1 MIMSIKTLIHTANE
15 SDYQFFIRNLYEY
28 EDKLELANANIHGN
42 LLDVYYQLRSNI
54 VILPASE
61 YTQEFH
67 DFITEYHKQ
76 TKVIIFINTNI
87 KNTQIF
93 QFWKECSVLCVGRRE
108 YFGDHYDETNCLAYD
123 SLYDHNTYSYTN
135 QNRNNKIAVLLS
147 QDDTKSAVTIGS
159 LLYPETNEK
168 LVLFNSATYSHPQNV
183 GFLNPADTCVVLNTY
198 KSLIDLDDKF
208 SLEAQ
213 ICRIPNI
220 STDGDILSNIQNSVT
235 KKLYENIEEY
245 SYDSFIVN
253 HFLPKVI
260 KA

>member
-1 MIMSIKTLIHTANE
+1 MTIKTLIHTANE
-15 SDYQFFIRNLYEY
+15 SDYQFFIRNLYEH
-28 EDKLELANANIHGN
+28 EDVLEMANANIHGN
-42 LLDVYYQLRSNI
+42 LLDVYYQLRSNM

-93 QFWKECSVLCVGRRE
+93 QFWKERSVLCVGKRE
-108 YFGDHYDETNCLAYD
+108 YFGDHYDEANCLAYD
-123 SLYDHNTYSYTN
+123 SLYDHNSYSYMN
-135 QNRNNKIAVLLS
+135 QNRNDKIAVLLAN
-147 QDDTKSAVTIGS
+147 DDTKSAIAIGS

-168 LVLFNSATYSHPQNV
+168 LVLFNGATYSHPQNV
-183 GFLNPADTCVVLNTY
+183 GFLNPADTCLVLNTY
-198 KSLIDLDDKF
+198 KLLIDLDDKF

-220 STDGDILSNIQNSVT
+220 STDGDLLSNMHNLVV
-235 KKLYENIEEY
+235 KKPYENIEQY
-245 SYDSFIVN
+245 SYNSFIIN
-253 HFLPKVI
+253 QFLPKVTR
-260 KA
+260 A